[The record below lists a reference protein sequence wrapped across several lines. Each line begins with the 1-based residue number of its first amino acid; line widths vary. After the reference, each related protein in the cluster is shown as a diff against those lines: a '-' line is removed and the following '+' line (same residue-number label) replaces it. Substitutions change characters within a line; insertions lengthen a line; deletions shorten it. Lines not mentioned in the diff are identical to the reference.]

1 MQKFDIN
8 YVHLETFEGLY
19 ELLKNLFENDVKRIQ
34 VGETPGGGYRVS
46 YELPREP
53 AKKKEIMTPD
63 HYQFLSRR
71 TQNPNLCEG
80 SKRRHA
86 LYGLASEVGE
96 IHSIFQHEYQ
106 GKPVQKD
113 KVLDECSDLCWF
125 LCELLDTFDID
136 FSDVLQYNVEKLKK
150 RYPEG
155 FDPERSKK
163 RHEEG

>member
-1 MQKFDIN
+1 MQKFEAYHVNI
-8 YVHLETFEGLY
+8 ETYDGLY
-19 ELLKNLFENDVKRIQ
+19 ELLKNLFNNDAQRIR
-34 VGETPGGGYRVS
+34 VDELPNGGYRVS
-46 YELPREP
+46 YELLREP

-63 HYQFLSRR
+63 HYQLLSRR
-71 TQNPNLCEG
+71 TQNPNLCES

-155 FDPERSKK
+155 FDPERSEK
-163 RHEEG
+163 RHEVG